1 MSDTELLPCAHCG
14 GEADFAETNKKHVVE
29 CQSCVLSTSVPT
41 HSKETAALYW
51 NKRAPI
57 TLDQAKQVM
66 SEAGMVAVPVEPTE
80 EMIEGFWGEITHG
93 DEERACAV
101 EAYKAM
107 TKAAQEKPDA

>member
-57 TLDQAKQVM
+57 TLDQAKQVLA
-66 SEAGMVAVPVEPTE
+66 EAGMAAVSIKDCIDAANTMECRDAE
-80 EMIEGFWGEITHG
+80 EDATHRRFMKIQ
-93 DEERACAV
+93 DAAV
-101 EAYKAM
+101 IA
-107 TKAAQEKPDA
+107 TQEKPDA